1 MATYIGFNTTLSNS
15 ISVRDLHY
23 VVDPSGISRSLV
35 LLQGNPYSINGTNYV
50 VYMIGGAGTHNLTSS
65 WFVHLHN
72 DDRITS
78 TSNLPLDSQIIY
90 ATSNNVAFSPVN
102 APSGRLYLFSTTVQ
116 IVNPSNTWRTDINPG
131 SVAGTSHYT
140 YYNKQTSTVSSG
152 KCTNYDFCP
161 TSSYGVSIVELYHN
175 THGVANA
182 TGLYTSIINRSAGQS
197 SWPTGTYKSW
207 IYDYKRT
214 SNTGS
219 SYPARINGTGRKVF
233 AIHNTKGGDCNLAI
247 AYGGST
253 STALSDTN
261 YTIGSFGYTRVA
273 YNTWAHH
280 TTEGKHYYSITVNKH
295 DQFIETKFQLGSS
308 KTYKIKMHTYSEA
321 GIDGIVI
328 SKTKLTSASLSSSS
342 TDGITRCSGVDKT
355 VTYTLKTSSSA
366 KGTSLYIYFK
376 TDLTVLKGPGD
387 VDSTGASINNST
399 ISNYSTGDIEI
410 ENVYSIRFDA
420 NGGTGGTE
428 VEYVPVGESLDL
440 STITKPTRSG
450 WSFYRWSVGD
460 TGFNFAPSLYTPSGN
475 VTLYAVWDNYPKFT
489 ELSDKSVYC
498 TSSCEEASS
507 TQGITFIPLFSG
519 DGMTCSEGSVKYVD
533 NKSKVYPVGSPN
545 SPISGATIKP
555 IGPNSYVKVPSGTP
569 AGNYIASIVVYTS
582 ASVSTPGSYYGPT
595 SNTPE
600 TYQIPFT
607 IKATALT
614 YGPVELIQHTPDDI
628 IEGNITQ
635 QKNFPAGSFT
645 ISSST
650 IGDYFSLNGVFR
662 QVVSC
667 NNGRVREGN
676 LNVYGWLPG
685 PYFSDIVVPSLGTTQ
700 TNTTTYTFANNDN
713 EALYY
718 GVEGEGYKS
727 FVKYVRSGV
736 REANSV
742 TSLSASVGE
751 SSIYAGDKTFL
762 KTKALFTSGDK
773 VSVRGTYSG
782 YDSSIINIDNNVTV
796 ICVNNVPDEGDFAL
810 EYSKIYYYYGQY
822 NDNYLFK
829 KMWEDGPGS
838 ELTAEYI
845 VTDTN
850 DFDILLHA
858 SYEYNGSFTTPT
870 HIVGRLNEDMSDYGY
885 PVDEVKIIDVY

>member
-1 MATYIGFNTTLSNS
+1 MYHS
-15 ISVRDLHY
+15 
-23 VVDPSGISRSLV
+23 
-35 LLQGNPYSINGTNYV
+35 TN
-50 VYMIGGAGTHNLTSS
+50 
-65 WFVHLHN
+65 
-72 DDRITS
+72 
-78 TSNLPLDSQIIY
+78 
-90 ATSNNVAFSPVN
+90 
-102 APSGRLYLFSTTVQ
+102 
-116 IVNPSNTWRTDINPG
+116 
-131 SVAGTSHYT
+131 
-140 YYNKQTSTVSSG
+140 
-152 KCTNYDFCP
+152 
-161 TSSYGVSIVELYHN
+161 
-175 THGVANA
+175 GVANA
-182 TGLYTSIINRSAGQS
+182 TGLYTSIINRGETTLSNWS
-197 SWPTGTYKSW
+197 KGTYKSW
-207 IYDYKRT
+207 IYDYVNESDT
-214 SNTGS
+214 SSNNPT
-219 SYPARINGTGRKVF
+219 RINGTGRKVF
-233 AIHNTKGGDCNLAI
+233 AIHNTTGGDCNLAI

-253 STALSDTN
+253 STTLSDTN
-261 YTIGSFGYTRVA
+261 YTIGAFGYTKVA

-280 TTEGKHYYSITVNKH
+280 TAEGKHYYSITVNKNN
-295 DQFIETKFQLGSS
+295 QFIETTLQLEAN
-308 KTYKIKMHTYSEA
+308 KAYTIKMHTYSEA
-321 GIDGIVI
+321 SIDGIII
-328 SKTKLTSASLSSSS
+328 STEPVSKDTLLSSA
-342 TDGITRCSGVDKT
+342 GMARCSGVDNKT
-355 VTYTLKTSSSA
+355 KYNIEPSSSDR
-366 KGTSLYIYFK
+366 TLYIYFK
-376 TDLTVLKGPGD
+376 TDLDNLYGPGGIYF
-387 VDSTGASINNST
+387 DSVGHGTST
-399 ISNYSTGDIEI
+399 TTYGHSTGDIEI
-410 ENVYSIRFDA
+410 FSYVYTIIFDA
-420 NGGTGGTE
+420 NGGAGGTRSTT
-428 VEYVPVGESLDL
+428 VIPGESLDL

-450 WSFYRWSVGD
+450 WSFYKWSLGSASS
-460 TGFNFAPSLYTPSGN
+460 FNFVSSLYTPSGN

-607 IKATALT
+607 IKATTLT

>member
-261 YTIGSFGYTRVA
+261 YTIGSFGYTRGA

-607 IKATALT
+607 IKATTLT
-614 YGPVELIQHTPDDI
+614 YGPVQYMTYTPDGELTNGD
-628 IEGNITQ
+628 ITQ
-635 QKNFPAGSFT
+635 QKKFPAGQFT
-645 ISSST
+645 ISPDSISE
-650 IGDYFSLNGVFR
+650 YFRVYGVFK
-662 QVVSC
+662 QEVSC
-667 NNGRVREGN
+667 NNGTKREGN
-676 LNVYGWLPG
+676 VTVHEWNAMPN
-685 PYFSDIVVPSLGTTQ
+685 FSNIIVPSLGTTQ
-700 TNTTTYTFANNDN
+700 TESYTYTFANDSG
-713 EALYY
+713 AGLTF
-718 GVEGEGYKS
+718 VASGEGNKLFQR
-727 FVKYVRSGV
+727 FVLSGV
-736 REANSV
+736 REANEL
-742 TSLSASVGE
+742 TNISLSLGSG
-751 SSIYAGDKTFL
+751 SINYNSTTTATVTAKY
-762 KTKALFTSGDK
+762 TSGSSKDVTDSLSTNPSATSNYIK
-773 VSVRGTYSG
+773 SG
-782 YDSSIINIDNNVTV
+782 DTS
-796 ICVNNVPDEGDFAL
+796 
-810 EYSKIYYYYGQY
+810 
-822 NDNYLFK
+822 
-829 KMWEDGPGS
+829 
-838 ELTAEYI
+838 I
-845 VTDTN
+845 VT
-850 DFDILLHA
+850 I
-858 SYEYNGSFTTPT
+858 S
-870 HIVGRLNEDMSDYGY
+870 
-885 PVDEVKIIDVY
+885 

>member
-1 MATYIGFNTTLSNS
+1 MVTPHCSITLNSNGGS
-15 ISVRDLHY
+15 GGLSGTSCVPGSK
-23 VVDPSGISRSLV
+23 PSKLSSLPSRSGFTFMGYYTTKSSGGK
-35 LLQGNPYSINGTNYV
+35 QYFNASGT
-50 VYMIGGAGTHNLTSS
+50 
-65 WFVHLHN
+65 
-72 DDRITS
+72 
-78 TSNLPLDSQIIY
+78 
-90 ATSNNVAFSPVN
+90 ATSAV
-102 APSGRLYLFSTTVQ
+102 SGDITLYARWRNEVLY
-116 IVNPSNTWRTDINPG
+116 NPSNVN
-131 SVAGTSHYT
+131 AYCTSDASAA
-140 YYNKQTSTVSSG
+140 TSTVSSQN
-152 KCTNYDFCP
+152 CTVSNIAWTCGSGATP
-161 TSSYGVSIVELYHN
+161 T
-175 THGVANA
+175 
-182 TGLYTSIINRSAGQS
+182 
-197 SWPTGTYKSW
+197 
-207 IYDYKRT
+207 
-214 SNTGS
+214 
-219 SYPARINGTGRKVF
+219 
-233 AIHNTKGGDCNLAI
+233 
-247 AYGGST
+247 
-253 STALSDTN
+253 
-261 YTIGSFGYTRVA
+261 
-273 YNTWAHH
+273 YN
-280 TTEGKHYYSITVNKH
+280 
-295 DQFIETKFQLGSS
+295 
-308 KTYKIKMHTYSEA
+308 
-321 GIDGIVI
+321 GIDQI
-328 SKTKLTSASLSSSS
+328 S
-342 TDGITRCSGVDKT
+342 
-355 VTYTLKTSSSA
+355 
-366 KGTSLYIYFK
+366 
-376 TDLTVLKGPGD
+376 
-387 VDSTGASINNST
+387 
-399 ISNYSTGDIEI
+399 
-410 ENVYSIRFDA
+410 
-420 NGGTGGTE
+420 
-428 VEYVPVGESLDL
+428 
-440 STITKPTRSG
+440 
-450 WSFYRWSVGD
+450 
-460 TGFNFAPSLYTPSGN
+460 TPSGL
-475 VTLYAVWDNYPKFT
+475 VSSTGW
-489 ELSDKSVYC
+489 ELSDN
-498 TSSCEEASS
+498 
-507 TQGITFIPLFSG
+507 GRIL
-519 DGMTCSEGSVKYVD
+519 
-533 NKSKVYPVGSPN
+533 
-545 SPISGATIKP
+545 TI
-555 IGPNSYVKVPSGTP
+555 PSGIQNGEYSIEIGLISP
-569 AGNYIASIVVYTS
+569 GGSNYVSNGGNGFHIHVSII
-582 ASVSTPGSYYGPT
+582 STT
-595 SNTPE
+595 
-600 TYQIPFT
+600 
-607 IKATALT
+607 LT